1 MADAFGVDAQVA
13 GQVARNLADIRNS
26 FNDLKNVFGSGGGV
40 TGSARVQRA
49 LDDFADQSSDVR
61 EKLDGMLERASGMM
75 SGLATGA
82 QQLDQGLADAA
93 TVDPAAAQS
102 QAQAAAGAA

>member
-26 FNDLKNVFGSGGGV
+26 FNDLKNVFGSAAGDR
-40 TGSARVQRA
+40 SARVQRA